1 MPVILHCSDLHL
13 SAKAAD
19 REYCLGVFD
28 EVVALCHQH
37 GVRGLII
44 AGDLFDSFPDLE
56 LLWQEVARRSEN
68 LPETCEAFFIPGNHD
83 HLRKPEGADLH
94 RYNFGRL
101 RMVHGNTPQACF
113 LGGEKAWLELLC
125 YPWGVPTD
133 LAQAPAK
140 RDVPRMAVFHGLVS
154 GMGIFCGPG
163 GEENEAGGVDGGFF
177 SSLEADY
184 VALGHIH
191 TPTQTSLAG
200 VQMIYPGSARV
211 WREGESGPRF
221 LMGVEVGEGPLT
233 ARAIPLA
240 SAGLYK
246 RFQVALSLE
255 GQLPDLGA
263 EVQGTGPRDFIHID
277 LSGFVE
283 DSGALAAA
291 MLGLEGL
298 FQGARRLVV
307 ETDGV
312 QVAAHLVKHPT
323 ARAFLDLMASRRPPP
338 GENSEVWQR
347 ARQMGL
353 EALERNL
360 PAGGVR

>member
-13 SAKAAD
+13 SARAAD
-19 REYCLGVFD
+19 RDYSLAVFD
-28 EVVALCHQH
+28 EVVALCHRE
-37 GVRGLII
+37 GARGLII

-83 HLRKPEGADLH
+83 HLRKPPGADLH
-94 RYNFGRL
+94 RYRFGRL
-101 RMVHGNTPQACF
+101 RMVHGNTPQSHF
-113 LGGEKAWLELLC
+113 LGGEKPWLEFLG
-125 YPWGVPTD
+125 YPWGVPAD
-133 LAQAPAK
+133 LAQAPSK
-140 RDVPRMAVFHGLVS
+140 RQVPRMVAFHGLVS
-154 GMGIFCGPG
+154 GMGIFSGPG

-177 SSLEADY
+177 SSLQADY
-184 VALGHIH
+184 AALGHIH
-191 TPTQTSLAG
+191 THTQTSLSG
-200 VQMIYPGSARV
+200 VKMIYPGSARV
-211 WREGESGPRF
+211 WREGETGPRF
-221 LMGVEVGEGPLT
+221 LMRVEVGEGPLA

-240 SAGLYK
+240 SAGVYK
-246 RFQVALSLE
+246 RFSVGLSLT

-263 EVQGTGPRDFIHID
+263 EVEETDPCDFVHID

-283 DSGALAAA
+283 DSGALASAQ
-291 MLGLEGL
+291 LGLEGL

-312 QVAAHLVKHPT
+312 QVAAHLAKHPT
-323 ARAFLDLMASRRPPP
+323 ARAFLNLMATRRPPP
-338 GENSEVWQR
+338 GEGSEVWQK

-360 PAGGVR
+360 PAGGGR